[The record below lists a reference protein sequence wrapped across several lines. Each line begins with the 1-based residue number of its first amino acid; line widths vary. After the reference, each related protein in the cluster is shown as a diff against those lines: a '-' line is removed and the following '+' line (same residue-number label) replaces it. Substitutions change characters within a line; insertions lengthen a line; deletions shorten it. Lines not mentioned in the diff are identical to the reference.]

1 MFSMLD
7 WFWLIKLSILCMR
20 CMYGCGN
27 CFGRFTKSQKLDLRT
42 TQDFLGADI
51 GEAVPLNNPL
61 GTSSSNEMENNG
73 SNSCQQRP
81 SSSIDANH
89 LSLEAHS
96 PAENDVNSPYV
107 NHALRRWTEERREW
121 LGNRERPRPKRH
133 REPVIRKWWIFLLM
147 YGSKKVSTS
156 KTAYAGH
163 EDVLYSNNFKNHL
176 SLVHTHLQCWF
187 FYCIAN
193 HSFVYKR

>member
-133 REPVIRKWWIFLLM
+133 REPVISWSTTYEDLLGTSRPFSQLIPLPEMVDFL
-147 YGSKKVSTS
+147 V
-156 KTAYAGH
+156 
-163 EDVLYSNNFKNHL
+163 DVWEQEGLYE
-176 SLVHTHLQCWF
+176 
-187 FYCIAN
+187 
-193 HSFVYKR
+193 

>member
-1 MFSMLD
+1 MHL
-7 WFWLIKLSILCMR
+7 LCIHFVFPLTASCDLR
-20 CMYGCGN
+20 FYVYQCGN

-107 NHALRRWTEERREW
+107 NHGTHYLSVF
-121 LGNRERPRPKRH
+121 K
-133 REPVIRKWWIFLLM
+133 LM
-147 YGSKKVSTS
+147 LYLSCMLIGGSC
-156 KTAYAGH
+156 
-163 EDVLYSNNFKNHL
+163 
-176 SLVHTHLQCWF
+176 VHTWMQLHKTYLSICLLSGHQ
-187 FYCIAN
+187 
-193 HSFVYKR
+193 